1 MEKTP
6 NAWEIVNAS
15 LLAVNLKDHKHISM
29 ADWELETIREE
40 LQKLYALKAK
50 YNILKNRM
58 ILKYKK
64 DDLTNWIESPFFN
77 GTKILMSDEEYNKL
91 SEVEE

>member
-6 NAWEIVNAS
+6 NAWEIVTAS
-15 LLAVNLKDHKHISM
+15 LLATSFKEQKNISM
-29 ADWELETIREE
+29 AEWELETIREE
-40 LQKLYALKAK
+40 LQELHAFKAK
-50 YNILKNRM
+50 YNILKTRM

-77 GTKILMSDEEYNKL
+77 GAKILMSDEEYNKL
-91 SEVEE
+91 SEGEK